1 MFTGLIE
8 AVEVVKG
15 IRRGVGAEGLTLEI
29 SFDSAEL
36 RRGESIAVNGCC
48 LTVVGVR
55 GKSFSAQVSRE
66 SRERTTLGLLREGDK
81 VNLER
86 ALKVGD
92 RLGGHLVSGHIDGKG
107 TIRKIIPEF
116 RSARVE
122 INTSKEIARYLI
134 KKGSVA
140 VDGVSLTVNELKGE
154 CFNVNIISYTM
165 ENTIFEY
172 RKVGD
177 EVNIENDLLGK
188 YVERFLTVR
197 EGNRDR
203 ERIGLDFLAE
213 HGFS

>member
-8 AVEVVKG
+8 AVGVVKSV
-15 IRRGVGAEGLTLEI
+15 RRGVGAEGLTLGV

-48 LTVVGVR
+48 LTVIGVSGR
-55 GKSFSAQVSRE
+55 AFSAQVSKE

-86 ALKVGD
+86 AVKVGD
-92 RLGGHLVSGHIDGKG
+92 QLGGHLVSGHIDGKG
-107 TIRKIIPEF
+107 TIRKLAPDSDSVRF
-116 RSARVE
+116 E
-122 INTSKEIARYLI
+122 ITTSKEIARYLI

-154 CFNVNIISYTM
+154 SFSVNIIPYTLD
-165 ENTIFEY
+165 NTIFKY

-188 YVERFLTVR
+188 YVEKFLTAR
-197 EGNRDR
+197 EGSRDR
-203 ERIGLDFLAE
+203 GRIGLDFLAE
-213 HGFS
+213 HGFA